1 MALATCLNVPIG
13 WHDGAEHNQF
23 FSSAS
28 DSTETNRPFFV
39 VPSQDVAMVPLENNI
54 WNRLFKQSVLDQKNY
69 ALHTVNSNMP
79 PA

>member
-13 WHDGAEHNQF
+13 WHDGAEYNQF

-28 DSTETNRPFFV
+28 DSTETNRPFC
-39 VPSQDVAMVPLENNI
+39 VPSQDVAMVPLVNNI
-54 WNRLFKQSVLDQKNY
+54 LNRLFKQYVLDQKNY